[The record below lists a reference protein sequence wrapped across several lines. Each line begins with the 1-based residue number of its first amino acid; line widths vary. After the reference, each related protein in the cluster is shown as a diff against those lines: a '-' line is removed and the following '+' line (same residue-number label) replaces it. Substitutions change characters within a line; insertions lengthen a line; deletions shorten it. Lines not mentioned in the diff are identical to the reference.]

1 MLLDLSP
8 LRRHRDFR
16 LLFIGQ
22 FVSFFGSM
30 LTYVAV
36 PYQVYQLT
44 SSSLLVGLLGTAQ
57 LVPLLLF
64 GLLGGAYADAMDR
77 RRLLIGA
84 EVVLALVSL
93 GLAANAWL
101 ARPSVAAIFALTALM
116 SAVNGFHRPTLEAMS
131 PRLVDAAEL
140 PAQAALTSLRGSLGA
155 VAGPAV
161 GGICIASLGMPATYL
176 FDVATFV
183 ASLAA
188 LAAMAAMPPAPEAA
202 EPGLRSIA
210 EGLTYARRR
219 PELIGTYVVDIVA
232 MTFAM
237 PMALFPAMAQPW
249 GGAKAAGWLY
259 SAMSAG
265 SLVMTLFSGWTRR
278 IARRGAAVVLAAAAW
293 GVAVVLLGYAPS
305 LPAAVLCL
313 GLAGAA
319 DMVSGLY
326 RMTIW
331 NETIPTHLRGRLAGV
346 EMISY
351 MTGPLLGNARA
362 GWMASLR
369 SVRFSI
375 VAGGAICVAGVLL
388 CIPLLP
394 SFWRYRPPRD
404 PERVPNPL
412 RSTPTGE
419 AGLRSTPSSTSG
431 P

>member
-30 LTYVAV
+30 ITYVAV

-44 SSSLLVGLLGTAQ
+44 GSSLVVGLLGTAQ

-64 GLLGGAYADAMDR
+64 GLVGGAYADAMDR
-77 RRLLIGA
+77 RRLLVTA
-84 EVVLALVSL
+84 EAILTLISAALAV
-93 GLAANAWL
+93 NAL
-101 ARPSVAAIFALTALM
+101 RARPSVVAIFVLTALM

-131 PRLVDAAEL
+131 PRLVARDEL
-140 PAQAALTSLRGSLGA
+140 PATAALSSLRGSLGA
-155 VAGPAV
+155 VVGPAF
-161 GGICIASLGMPATYL
+161 GGFCIAHLGLGATY
-176 FDVATFV
+176 FIDVASFLV
-183 ASLAA
+183 SLAA
-188 LAAMAAMPPAPEAA
+188 LAGMSAMPPADEAA
-202 EPGLRSIA
+202 EPGLRSIV
-210 EGLTYARRR
+210 EGLNYARRR

-237 PMALFPAMAQPW
+237 PTALFPAMAQAW
-249 GGAKAAGWLY
+249 GGATAAGWLY
-259 SAMSAG
+259 SAMPVG
-265 SLVMTLFSGWTRR
+265 SFVTTLLSGWTKRVS
-278 IARRGAAVVLAAAAW
+278 RRGAAVILAAASW
-293 GVAVVLLGYAPS
+293 GVAVVILGHAPN
-305 LPAAVLCL
+305 LVVAMLCL
-313 GLAGAA
+313 ALAGAA
-319 DMVSGLY
+319 DMVSALF

-331 NETIPTHLRGRLAGV
+331 NETIPAHLRGRLAGV

-375 VAGGAICVAGVLL
+375 VSGGAICVAGVLL

-394 SFWRYRPPRD
+394 AFWRYRPSAEPA
-404 PERVPNPL
+404 VPPA
-412 RSTPTGE
+412 R
-419 AGLRSTPSSTSG
+419 AA
-431 P
+431 